1 MSHVLGIVVLCDLWV
16 YSYFTLGFAQYG
28 FASYLFFQ
36 ELFVFFLLSLLTMS
50 IAADVSA
57 LLAEAAGDSGITHEQ
72 IVERALQEVER
83 LIAAS
88 GQSLNDICREA
99 EAASDK
105 DQLREILRRFTRI
118 VRVLLEAAP
127 GPQLDPLVCKALIS
141 LRVSDRLAAILST
154 DVLVPGA
161 VTV

>member
-1 MSHVLGIVVLCDLWV
+1 MGLFLFYVGLCSVWICFIPV
-16 YSYFTLGFAQYG
+16 FPGAFR
-28 FASYLFFQ
+28 F
-36 ELFVFFLLSLLTMS
+36 FFLSSLLTVS

-57 LLAEAAGDSGITHEQ
+57 LLAEAADGSGMTHKQ
-72 IVERALQEVER
+72 IMERALQEVER

-105 DQLREILRRFTRI
+105 DQLREILRCFTRI

-154 DVLVPGA
+154 DVLVPDA

>member
-1 MSHVLGIVVLCDLWV
+1 MICGFILILRWALLSMDLLH
-16 YSYFTLGFAQYG
+16 SCFSRSFS
-28 FASYLFFQ
+28 FFFSYLF
-36 ELFVFFLLSLLTMS
+36 LTMS

-118 VRVLLEAAP
+118 VRVLLGAAP

-154 DVLVPGA
+154 DVLVPDA